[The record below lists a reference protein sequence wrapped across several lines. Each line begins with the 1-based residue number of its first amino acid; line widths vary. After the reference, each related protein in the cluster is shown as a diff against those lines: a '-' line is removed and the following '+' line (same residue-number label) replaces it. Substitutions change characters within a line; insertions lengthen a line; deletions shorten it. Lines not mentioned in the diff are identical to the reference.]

1 MIDFRRGTAVILLAF
16 SLGACA
22 LNSGPPPEALAPEQP
37 TGLSKAQIEN
47 AFSGKS
53 WNWASPKNS
62 GQTLY
67 AADGTSLVEVKGKGT
82 TTGKWLAKDGQLC
95 ESYAPA
101 PFLPKGAPMS
111 CQTVTGSDG
120 SYQVGQANFTPA

>member
-1 MIDFRRGTAVILLAF
+1 MSKLLRGGAILIIAF
-16 SLGACA
+16 ELSGCA
-22 LNSGPPPEALAPEQP
+22 SQSSQSFAPQAP
-37 TGLSKAQIEN
+37 AGLSQADIRGI
-47 AFSGKS
+47 FSGKS

-82 TTGKWLAKDGQLC
+82 TTGKWQAKDGELC

-101 PFLPKGAPMS
+101 PFLPAGAPMT
-111 CQTVTGSDG
+111 CQPVTGSSG
-120 SYQVGQANFTPA
+120 SYQVGQAQFTPA

>member
-1 MIDFRRGTAVILLAF
+1 MSSLRRGGAVLIIAF
-16 SLGACA
+16 ELSACA
-22 LNSGPPPEALAPEQP
+22 NQSSQSFTPQGPV
-37 TGLSKAQIEN
+37 GLSQADIRGI
-47 AFSGKS
+47 FSGKS

-82 TTGKWLAKDGQLC
+82 TTGKWQAKDGELC

-101 PFLPKGAPMS
+101 PFLPAGAPMT
-111 CQTVTGSDG
+111 CQPVTGNSG
-120 SYQVGQANFTPA
+120 SYQVGQAQFTPA

>member
-1 MIDFRRGTAVILLAF
+1 MIDLRRGIAVTFLAL

-22 LNSGPPPEALAPEQP
+22 MNSGPAPDVAVQEQP
-37 TGLSKAQIEN
+37 TGLSQAQIRT

-82 TTGKWLAKDGQLC
+82 TTGKWMAKDGQLC

-111 CQTVTGSDG
+111 CQSVTGSDG
-120 SYQVGQANFTPA
+120 SYQVGQATFTPA

>member
-1 MIDFRRGTAVILLAF
+1 MIDLRRGIAVTVLAF
-16 SLGACA
+16 VLGACA
-22 LNSGPPPEALAPEQP
+22 LNSGPSPDLATQEQP
-37 TGLSKAQIEN
+37 AGLSQAQITT
-47 AFSGKS
+47 AFAGKS
-53 WNWASPKNS
+53 WNWSSPKNS

-82 TTGKWLAKDGQLC
+82 TTGKWMAKDGQLC
-95 ESYAPA
+95 ESYSPA

-111 CQTVTGSDG
+111 CQTVTGGGG

>member
-1 MIDFRRGTAVILLAF
+1 MSSLRRGGAILIIAF
-16 SLGACA
+16 ELSACA
-22 LNSGPPPEALAPEQP
+22 NQSSQSFAPQGPV
-37 TGLSKAQIEN
+37 GLSQADIRGI
-47 AFSGKS
+47 FSGKS

-82 TTGKWLAKDGQLC
+82 TTGKWQAKDGELC

-101 PFLPKGAPMS
+101 PFLPAGAPMT
-111 CQTVTGSDG
+111 CQPVTGNSG
-120 SYQVGQANFTPA
+120 SYQVGQAQFTPA

>member
-1 MIDFRRGTAVILLAF
+1 MIDLRRGAAVTALAF

-22 LNSGPPPEALAPEQP
+22 MNSGPSSEPMAPEQP
-37 TGLSKAQIEN
+37 AGLSQAQIKN

-53 WNWASPKNS
+53 WNWTSPKNS

-67 AADGTSLVEVKGKGT
+67 AADGTSLVEVTGKGT
-82 TTGKWLAKDGQLC
+82 TTGKWIAKDGQLC

-111 CQTVTGSDG
+111 CQTVSGSGG